1 MLSNTNTDKSMISL
15 RASKAQAVTTVAQ
28 YQAATPREQVQLRK
42 KHALEM
48 QKKAQAKNKAVG
60 DSRNSMAA
68 LQAMASANK
77 ALTITAAW
85 TAVQTDALAAKV
97 KYDVEACGTSIVR
110 RASSPAIS

>member
-1 MLSNTNTDKSMISL
+1 MLSNTNTDTYMISL
-15 RASKAQAVTTVAQ
+15 RASKAQAGTSIGQ

-68 LQAMASANK
+68 LEAMSSANK
-77 ALTITAAW
+77 ALAITAAW
-85 TAVQTDALAAKV
+85 TAIKTDELAVKV
-97 KYDVEACGTSIVR
+97 KYDVEACGISIVR

>member
-68 LQAMASANK
+68 LEAMSSANK
-77 ALTITAAW
+77 AL
-85 TAVQTDALAAKV
+85 AVAVDPAVAMRTLASLPGATGPCRAL
-97 KYDVEACGTSIVR
+97 CVR
-110 RASSPAIS
+110 RIKKPRGR